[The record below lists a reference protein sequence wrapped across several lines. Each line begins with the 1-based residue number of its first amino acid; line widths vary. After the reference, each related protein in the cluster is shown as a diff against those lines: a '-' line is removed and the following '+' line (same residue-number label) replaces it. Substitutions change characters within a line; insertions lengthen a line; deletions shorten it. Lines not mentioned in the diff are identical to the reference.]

1 MSCSGVSHSLFTA
14 VASPMREMYPATEE
28 GIRNA
33 IKAKQC
39 AAVQEVRPAA
49 DLDPGWAH
57 GLAWS
62 LCWTAAVAMADLEGG
77 TALGDVFRPVRPDHA
92 ASCVHFQPN
101 RHRAG
106 IDRCRRESRQCKQL
120 RWVDRVGLVVVGV
133 FALLASHIRALRSGY
148 QRGR

>member
-1 MSCSGVSHSLFTA
+1 MSCSGASHSLFTA

-57 GLAWS
+57 GLA
-62 LCWTAAVAMADLEGG
+62 MADLEGG
-77 TALGDVFRPVRPDHA
+77 AALGDVFRPVRPDHA
-92 ASCVHFQPN
+92 ASRVHFQPD

-106 IDRCRRESRQCKQL
+106 IDRCRREPRQCKQL
-120 RWVDRVGLVVVGV
+120 RWVDGVGLFVVCM
-133 FALLASHIRALRSGY
+133 FALLVSHVRTMRSGY